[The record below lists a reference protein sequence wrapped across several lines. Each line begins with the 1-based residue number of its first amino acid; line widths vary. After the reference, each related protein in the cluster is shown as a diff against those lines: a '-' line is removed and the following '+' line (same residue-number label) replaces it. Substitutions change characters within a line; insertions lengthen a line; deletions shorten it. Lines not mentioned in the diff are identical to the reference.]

1 MADLVE
7 RILARERPF
16 IDSLIVHSV
25 EKNRKFNCAIVVPA
39 HFSNLPIVKMPLCT
53 FVFRISSIIGLQ
65 SKRCKEKKKLIHGAG
80 NSGRALLIV
89 NLVIYR
95 PSRQICHL

>member
-1 MADLVE
+1 MVLGPRGMADLVE

-53 FVFRISSIIGLQ
+53 FVFRISFLH
-65 SKRCKEKKKLIHGAG
+65 LLAF
-80 NSGRALLIV
+80 RARDV
-89 NLVIYR
+89 
-95 PSRQICHL
+95 